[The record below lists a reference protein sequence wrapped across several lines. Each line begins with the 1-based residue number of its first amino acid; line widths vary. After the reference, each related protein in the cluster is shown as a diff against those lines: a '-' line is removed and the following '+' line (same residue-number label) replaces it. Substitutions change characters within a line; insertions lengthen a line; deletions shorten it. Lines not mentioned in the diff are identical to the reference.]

1 MSSGFGCLMETLIL
15 FVDVDAILKKLL
27 LYLTDFLSSYFF
39 KILLK
44 KLIDLVLTIYT
55 CGIEKI

>member
-1 MSSGFGCLMETLIL
+1 MIWL
-15 FVDVDAILKKLL
+15 FDENVDTAILKKLL
-27 LYLTDFLSSYFF
+27 LYFTDFLSSYFF

-55 CGIEKI
+55 CGIEKNMNKLKSE